1 MARLAIRTED
11 FRLSFKLIEK
21 LRLRNLEFEVIDIT
35 KPIHNENIIWFSTPS
50 EIVNHPTIGTPI
62 PVEIDNIDDAI
73 LSAIFQLKPTGKS
86 VSLII
91 GIDPG
96 PYPGVAWIV
105 DGAFNGI
112 KELASVAE
120 LIPYLQ
126 KLIHIADFETVTVRI
141 GDGAPLIRD
150 RIINECILHNWIVEQ
165 VNETKTSL
173 GLIRNNHSIS
183 ALRIAANSGAKV
195 WQTRDLNPTDGD
207 IKYIQTESRK
217 RSNGKMTISRSTAVL
232 VALGE
237 MSMEEAI
244 TTRRD
249 YSSEE

>member
-50 EIVNHPTIGTPI
+50 EIVNHPTLGTPI

-73 LSAIFQLKPTGKS
+73 LSAIFQLKPTGQS

-120 LIPYLQ
+120 LIPYLR
-126 KLIHIADFETVTVRI
+126 KLIDIADFETVTVRI

-150 RIINECILHNWIVEQ
+150 RIINECILQNRIVEQ
-165 VNETKTSL
+165 GNETKTSS

-195 WQTRDLNPTDGD
+195 WQTRDLNPTDGE

>member
-62 PVEIDNIDDAI
+62 PVEIENIDDAI

-150 RIINECILHNWIVEQ
+150 RIINECILQNWIVEQ
-165 VNETKTSL
+165 VNETKTSS

>member
-62 PVEIDNIDDAI
+62 PVEIENIDDAI

-91 GIDPG
+91 GVDPG

-126 KLIHIADFETVTVRI
+126 KLIDIADFETVTVRI

-150 RIINECILHNWIVEQ
+150 RIINECILQNWIVEQ
-165 VNETKTSL
+165 VNETKTSS

>member
-126 KLIHIADFETVTVRI
+126 KLIHVADFETVTVRI

-150 RIINECILHNWIVEQ
+150 RIINECILQNWIVEQ
-165 VNETKTSL
+165 VNETKTSS

-195 WQTRDLNPTDGD
+195 WQTRDLNPTVGD

>member
-50 EIVNHPTIGTPI
+50 EIVNHPTLGTPI

-150 RIINECILHNWIVEQ
+150 RIINECILQNWIVEQ
-165 VNETKTSL
+165 VNETKTSS

-244 TTRRD
+244 TTGRD

>member
-35 KPIHNENIIWFSTPS
+35 KPIHNQNIIWFSTPS

-150 RIINECILHNWIVEQ
+150 RIINECILQNWIVEQ
-165 VNETKTSL
+165 VNETKTSS

>member
-73 LSAIFQLKPTGKS
+73 LSAIFQLKPTGQS

-120 LIPYLQ
+120 LVPYLQ
-126 KLIHIADFETVTVRI
+126 KLIDIADFETVTVRI
-141 GDGAPLIRD
+141 GDGAPLFRD
-150 RIINECILHNWIVEQ
+150 RIINECILQNWIVEQ
-165 VNETKTSL
+165 VNETKTSS

-237 MSMEEAI
+237 MSMDEAI
-244 TTRRD
+244 TTCRN